1 MYFGECLHLKNILKM
16 GSEVVLSKTGI
27 ALLFVIGAIFLYI
40 FFAFAI
46 IFAGDLENEIMDRI
60 DDIKERRDAD
70 GKHKRN

>member
-1 MYFGECLHLKNILKM
+1 M

-27 ALLFVIGAIFLYI
+27 AFLFVICAIAIYI

-60 DDIKERRDAD
+60 DDIKERREN
-70 GKHKRN
+70 K